1 MAKNGDEAKEPGTYL
16 VGYGKPPRHS
26 RFKKGQSGNPQGRPI
41 GSLNLASVLLKTL
54 REKVVIHENGKRRVI
69 TKLEASLKQLV
80 NKATAG
86 DLRALSH
93 LIGVTIAA
101 EQSAAEESAA
111 QDVLNELDREVMT
124 NMIRRYSQSIKG
136 VNEDEKTS
144 N

>member
-1 MAKNGDEAKEPGTYL
+1 M
-16 VGYGKPPRHS
+16 
-26 RFKKGQSGNPQGRPI
+26 
-41 GSLNLASVLLKTL
+41 

-111 QDVLNELDREVMT
+111 QHVLNELDREVMT

>member
-1 MAKNGDEAKEPGTYL
+1 M
-16 VGYGKPPRHS
+16 VGYGKPPIRS
-26 RFKKGQSGNPQGRPI
+26 RFKKGRSGNPQGRPK
-41 GSLNLASVLLKTL
+41 GSLNFATVLLRTL

-111 QDVLNELDREVMT
+111 QDVLHELDREVMT